1 MSLALKTAGH
11 SFLRGE
17 AEWILGLNAIIGPS
31 GAGKTTLL
39 RLLAGLG
46 EKTADIRF
54 KNAAWQ
60 GRDHYLPPHLRP
72 IAFVPQYPSLIPFRR
87 IRQQIEWV
95 LSPSSRSYLEEWA
108 EELEILPLLDR
119 YPRMLSGGEQ
129 QRAAILRAL
138 ATGQPMLL
146 LDEALSQVED
156 RLRQHCLQCLK
167 HNPPVPWVFYSTH
180 RLEEALEFSDTLT
193 VITEGQIHSPQTPQD
208 LLMAPPNA
216 HVAWML
222 GYRGSFPLDSQ
233 RFVLI
238 HPARVVLGAHPEQ
251 GLVYPARIDVR
262 SKPRS
267 LLSQWT
273 VSGHNTTWHWDLPQ
287 YVKEWQGNAIT
298 IIDPVI
304 VSYALNREEAQ
315 SYAQHVSW

>member
-17 AEWILGLNAIIGPS
+17 AEWISGLNAIIGPS

-60 GRDHYLPPHLRP
+60 GRDHYLPPYLRP

-167 HNPPVPWVFYSTH
+167 HNPPVPWV
-180 RLEEALEFSDTLT
+180 L
-193 VITEGQIHSPQTPQD
+193 
-208 LLMAPPNA
+208 
-216 HVAWML
+216 
-222 GYRGSFPLDSQ
+222 
-233 RFVLI
+233 
-238 HPARVVLGAHPEQ
+238 
-251 GLVYPARIDVR
+251 
-262 SKPRS
+262 
-267 LLSQWT
+267 
-273 VSGHNTTWHWDLPQ
+273 
-287 YVKEWQGNAIT
+287 
-298 IIDPVI
+298 
-304 VSYALNREEAQ
+304 
-315 SYAQHVSW
+315 